1 MPGLSAGYMF
11 RKEASV
17 GVGFYY
23 LGDPTGAF
31 KQIPVFVELRSHLSR
46 ARLTP
51 YTTLQIGYTLPV
63 GAQTNPPRTKIKEG
77 GLYAGAEIGARY
89 ALTRSTALALHV
101 SYRLLQSNEVLRY
114 DAEGHNILS
123 EEVVNHLVLGG
134 LSFYFGN

>member
-11 RKEASV
+11 RKEAAV
-17 GVGFYY
+17 GAGFYY

-31 KQIPVFVELRSHLSR
+31 KQIPVYAELRSHFSR

-51 YTTLQIGYTLPV
+51 YTVLQVGYCLPI
-63 GAQTNPPRTKIKEG
+63 GAQTDPPRTKIKEG
-77 GLYAGAEIGARY
+77 GLYAGAEIGARF
-89 ALTRSTALALHV
+89 ALNRATALALHL
-101 SYRLLQSNEVLRY
+101 SYRLLQSNEVLRF
-114 DAEGHNILS
+114 DADGKHMPS